1 MMIHTHKI
9 KTKLFLAFFFLI
21 LSAGVIGGISYLYL
35 RNITN
40 YQSYRSEVEQL
51 KNLTLKAKGLQKDYL
66 ANDAKSSD
74 YMRNDKSGTT
84 AEFLAVK
91 EQTEKGFKLLKNH
104 EITKELALE
113 EPLNKSQ
120 EAWQSYQQVF
130 QQLVE
135 KVRYRGFKDYGLEG
149 EMREY
154 AHQLEALQE
163 VIDEAQLLTLRR
175 HEKDFI
181 IRKEIDYINKL
192 HATAADIIG
201 ALKSNDSIAD
211 KENLIAT
218 IKNYE
223 KHFDRIVIVEKEI
236 GLSEE
241 SGIRGQLNKS
251 MKRLDDEVSKVDVL
265 VSLHTEELIWQA
277 KLIVIS
283 AIVVML
289 ITATIFAVF
298 FAYSVSRPIEVLDRI
313 TQSVVKG
320 LRGQEQLLD
329 KIDSEDEVGNLAK
342 NFKVMLTKLKTSIAE
357 AEERNVQLENFA
369 REEAKRTWA
378 SEGLALFGEILK
390 NNYNNLER
398 QSYEIISTLVTYTNS
413 NQGGI
418 FIVNEEENAEQVPF
432 LELKAAY
439 AYERQRF
446 LKKTIQYGEGL
457 IGTAWREHDTKLIT
471 DIPAEYVH
479 ITSGLGKATPTC
491 LLIVPIKNDNNIE
504 GVIEL
509 VSFKQYE
516 DYEIDF
522 IERLSRRIATTI
534 AAVKANEKNAKLLAA
549 SRDMAEKLQLKEAE
563 LKRKIDSYENWVK
576 QFEEKLNSVAEEAH
590 VYQTIINRM
599 YEGIILTNERFIIT
613 KVNNYILKRFGYT
626 RQELEGQSV
635 DVLIETDYNNVID
648 LKKRRFELSYKSF
661 TQNVVGKVIDH
672 QGGVYPVEMMSG
684 KLEVENKIIYV
695 FLFNEAGSEK
705 AERGKSLDKDF
716 FSMM

>member
-1 MMIHTHKI
+1 MMINTHKI

-40 YQSYRSEVEQL
+40 YQSYRNEVEQL
-51 KNLTLKAKGLQKDYL
+51 KNLTLRAKGLQKDFL

-74 YMRNDKSGTT
+74 YMRNDKSGTM
-84 AEFLAVK
+84 AEFLTVK

-104 EITKELALE
+104 QITKELALE

-120 EAWQSYQQVF
+120 DAWQNYHQIF

-154 AHQLEALQE
+154 AHQLEALKE

-181 IRKEIDYINKL
+181 IRKETDYIAKL
-192 HATAADIIG
+192 HRTAADIIG
-201 ALKSNDSIAD
+201 ALKNNDSIAD

-223 KHFDRIVIVEKEI
+223 KHFDRIVLVEKEI

-241 SGIRGQLNKS
+241 SGLRGQLNKS
-251 MKRLDDEVSKVDVL
+251 MKKLDDEISKVDIL

-283 AIVVML
+283 AIIVML

-320 LRGQEQLLD
+320 LRSQEQLLD
-329 KIDSEDEVGNLAK
+329 KIDSEDEVGNLAR

-418 FIVNEEENAEQVPF
+418 FIVNDEENAEQNPF

-446 LKKTIQYGEGL
+446 LKKTVQYGEGL
-457 IGTAWREHDTKLIT
+457 IGTAWREQDTRIIT
-471 DIPAEYVH
+471 DIPADYVH

-491 LLIVPIKNDNNIE
+491 LLIVPIKNDNTIE

-549 SRDMAEKLQLKEAE
+549 SREMAEKLQLKEAE

-576 QFEEKLNSVAEEAH
+576 QFEEKLNNVAEEAH

-661 TQNVVGKVIDH
+661 TQNVTGKVIDH

-684 KLEVENKIIYV
+684 KLEVEHKIIYV